1 MNEETIHQIFEN
13 ALKDPELFSTM
24 DIETLLDSIENEK
37 NEYLDEKTM
46 GDITQDIYET
56 ISEVY
61 SIERREEICN
71 KLVGYRYVD
80 LLHELHKGKHV
91 RWIRHNEKND
101 KMNIQNDTGPK
112 LTNGGI
118 VADIKFLDNGTHV
131 LCKNAMG
138 RFIQYKFD
146 DCYTFQKLS
155 VDEQL
160 ILMAYEH
167 ISTKN
172 T

>member
-1 MNEETIHQIFEN
+1 MNEATINEIFEN

-24 DIETLLDSIENEK
+24 DIEKLLDSIENEK

-46 GDITQDIYET
+46 TDITKDIYEK
-56 ISEVY
+56 ISGVY
-61 SIERREEICN
+61 SNDARAEICN
-71 KLVGYRYVD
+71 KLVGYRLVD
-80 LLHELHKGKHV
+80 ELHELHKGKYV
-91 RWIRHNEKND
+91 RWIKQGNA
-101 KMNIQNDTGPK
+101 IPK

-118 VADIKFLDNGTHV
+118 VTDIKFLDNGTHI

-146 DCYTFQKLS
+146 DCLTFQKLS

-167 ISTKN
+167 INK
-172 T
+172 